1 MTAITLKRIAQL
13 PAFCGPATLEIMLS
27 QHGIPVP
34 QKTIAQIAQS
44 ANALKDIDA
53 DGMRIDQLALAVRK
67 LAPHLT
73 IWAKRDAS
81 FEDLDTL
88 INTYSLPVAIEWQ
101 WVWTEDQLHNR
112 EHAKETSVDDDDP
125 GHWSVVTG
133 ITLEEKKL
141 MIQDPSIDYYE
152 TDREFGFDEFEKQW
166 FDINNVGDD
175 DPEEAKEWMNDY
187 HVLFVIAPKSQIF
200 PESLGLK
207 KVRIAAT
214 YKKQSWVEKRFAT
227 WVKTISTAVQKMRGL
242 SVQPA
247 AIAHDQNYDPLPH
260 IESTLPASSTL

>member
-1 MTAITLKRIAQL
+1 
-13 PAFCGPATLEIMLS
+13 MLS
-27 QHGIPVP
+27 QHGIPVQ
-34 QKTIAQIAQS
+34 QKAIAQIAQS

-53 DGMRIDQLALAVRK
+53 DGMRIDQLALVVRK

-81 FEDLDTL
+81 FQDLDVL

-101 WVWTEDQLHNR
+101 WMWTEDQFHNK
-112 EHAKETSVDDDDP
+112 EHVLETILDDDDP

-152 TDREFGFDEFEKQW
+152 KDREFGFDEFEKQW
-166 FDINNVGDD
+166 FDLNNVGED
-175 DPEEAKEWMNDY
+175 DPDEAKEWMNDY
-187 HVLFVIAPKSQIF
+187 HVLFVIAPKSQVF

-207 KVRIAAT
+207 KVRIAVT
-214 YKKQSWVEKRFAT
+214 YKKQSWIEKRFAT
-227 WVKTISTAVQKMRGL
+227 WTKTISSAVQKMRGL
-242 SVQPA
+242 SAQPLT
-247 AIAHDQNYDPLPH
+247 IAPAQKYDPLPRT
-260 IESTLPASSTL
+260 ESTLQASSTL